1 MDRHTKH
8 VFMCFRFFLS
18 LSGENDEDKTKKQ
31 TQCVFNNI
39 LLRINNKNYEKKNFS
54 PFSLTKQK
62 IMLYFF
68 FVRVVIFCE
77 FFFDFLFFFLLWIRF
92 WLFREFSCV
101 MSVALSTAGSQHF
114 FSSFSPCLTF
124 ISMSSCVTSNKCFLS
139 SFFMHFVFFSFSW
152 VRQIFVYD
160 RQQTNT
166 AHHMWTGAKRF
177 GLCD

>member
-1 MDRHTKH
+1 MCLC
-8 VFMCFRFFLS
+8 VFGFFS
-18 LSGENDEDKTKKQ
+18 LSRGKTMKIKQKKQ

-68 FVRVVIFCE
+68 SFELSFFVS

-139 SFFMHFVFFSFSW
+139 SFFMHFVFSFFLLSS
-152 VRQIFVYD
+152 
-160 RQQTNT
+160 TNLCLWST
-166 AHHMWTGAKRF
+166 TDKYRTSHVNWCKALWT
-177 GLCD
+177 LWLSPN